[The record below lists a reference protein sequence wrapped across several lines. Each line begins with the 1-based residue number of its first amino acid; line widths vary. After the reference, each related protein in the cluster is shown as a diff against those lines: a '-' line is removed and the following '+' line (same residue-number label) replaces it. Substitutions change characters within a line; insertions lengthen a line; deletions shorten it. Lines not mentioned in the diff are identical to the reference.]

1 MSPEERDQLV
11 EAVRAALTPFK
22 EEIKA
27 DLLDPM
33 EARLQAQLDNLEA
46 GQAGMRTRLDGVE
59 TRLDGVETR
68 LDNLETG
75 QADMKTRLDNL
86 ETGQAGMKTRLDS
99 LEAGQAGMKTR
110 LDSLEAGQAGMR
122 TQLEDIDRQIISIHD
137 DSLGPFIHIAGRQHQ
152 ELVERVERLEQAF
165 SRLRVDVQRI
175 EGGPVR
181 KILDTATD
189 TQNRLTTIEQH
200 LAEQGA
206 LAPEHVIG
214 AGERWVTWS
223 EYRELEARVRMLE
236 ETAASYDILSGEDE

>member
-1 MSPEERDQLV
+1 MQTR
-11 EAVRAALTPFK
+11 
-22 EEIKA
+22 
-27 DLLDPM
+27 
-33 EARLQAQLDNLEA
+33 LDNLEA
-46 GQAGMRTRLDGVE
+46 GQAGMQTRLDI
-59 TRLDGVETR
+59 
-68 LDNLETG
+68 LEAC
-75 QADMKTRLDNL
+75 QS
-86 ETGQAGMKTRLDS
+86 GMQTRLDS
-99 LEAGQAGMKTR
+99 LEAGQAGMETR
-110 LDSLEAGQAGMR
+110 LDSLEAGQASMETRLDSLEAGQTGMR

-200 LAEQGA
+200 LAERGV

>member
-11 EAVRAALTPFK
+11 EAVRAALIPFK

-33 EARLQAQLDNLEA
+33 ETRLQAQLHNLEA
-46 GQAGMRTRLDGVE
+46 GQAGLRTRLDGVE

-68 LDNLETG
+68 LDNLEAG
-75 QADMKTRLDNL
+75 QAGLRTRLDGVETRLGGLETRLDNL
-86 ETGQAGMKTRLDS
+86 EGGQASMKTQLDGV
-99 LEAGQAGMKTR
+99 ETR
-110 LDSLEAGQAGMR
+110 
-122 TQLEDIDRQIISIHD
+122 LEDIDRQIISIHD

-165 SRLRVDVQRI
+165 SRLHADVQRI

-189 TQNRLTTIEQH
+189 TQNRLTSIEQH
-200 LAEQGA
+200 LAERGV

-223 EYRELEARVRMLE
+223 EYRELETRVRVLE
-236 ETAASYDILSGEDE
+236 ETAASYDILPGEDE